1 MKLVPIFDP
10 TKHTLLA
17 IQYDGEEDDEYKKAL
32 NNWADVTY
40 LRNFFKEH
48 ETDLLHGFYQFSSI
62 NAAIYETLEIAK
74 DLEDLIYY
82 NADGEATQIE
92 NMLQSIFKPLN
103 NNDTSIYELQK
114 SKFKNSWSRIYAIR
128 IAPNCYVVTG
138 SAIKLV
144 LNMDEKDY
152 LQSELQNLERVKN
165 FLIEEG
171 LTDEDSFEFIELNG
185 K

>member
-1 MKLVPIFDP
+1 MKLVPIFDH

-17 IQYDGEEDDEYKKAL
+17 IQYDGEEEDEYSKAL

-48 ETDLLHGFYQFSSI
+48 EADLLHGYYKCPSI
-62 NAAIYETLEIAK
+62 NTAINQTMELAEK
-74 DLEDLIYY
+74 LEDLIYDKAY
-82 NADGEATQIE
+82 GGAGNIE
-92 NMLQSIFKPLN
+92 DMLQNIFKPLN
-103 NNDTSIYELQK
+103 NNDTNVYDVQK
-114 SKFKNSWSRIYAIR
+114 SKLSKTWLRIYAIR

-144 LNMDEKDY
+144 QNMQDKDY
-152 LQSELQNLERVKN
+152 LKNELHKLQKVKD
-165 FLIEEG
+165 FLVAND
-171 LTDEDSFEFIELNG
+171 LTDEESFEFLELN

>member
-1 MKLVPIFDP
+1 MKLVSIFDP

-17 IQYDGEEDDEYKKAL
+17 IQYDGEEEDEYKKAL

-48 ETDLLHGFYQFSSI
+48 ESDLLYGFYQFSSV
-62 NAAIYETLEIAK
+62 NDAIRHTIVLAL
-74 DLEDLIYY
+74 DLDDLLFEH
-82 NADGEATQIE
+82 ADGEATAIE
-92 NMLQSIFKPLN
+92 NMLQSLFKPLN
-103 NNDTSIYELQK
+103 NNETTINDLQK
-114 SKFKNSWSRIYAIR
+114 SKFQNSWLRIYAIR

-144 LNMDEKDY
+144 RNMHEKDY
-152 LQSELQNLERVKN
+152 LVNELKKLERVKN

-171 LTDEDSFEFIELNG
+171 LTDEDSFEFIELNN
-185 K
+185 